1 MFKPTTI
8 KDIAL
13 ALNIST
19 STVSRALRGGYEI
32 SEETKKKVLDYA
44 EKINFTRNPI
54 ALSLKERR
62 SYSIGIIVC
71 EVANVFFSQ
80 AIDGIESIAYNK
92 GYHVVISQ
100 SHDQYEREVTNIQH
114 LANRSVDGIIISL
127 AAETKDYSHIE
138 KLHEQGLPI
147 VFFDRILESMDTHKV
162 TSNNVKGAFE
172 ATEFLISKGCKKIAH
187 LANAPQLSITE
198 QRKTG
203 YKDAL
208 KKHGIPFREDYI
220 KYCEHGGSM
229 QGEVEQAV
237 KAILNLPEKPDA
249 IFVASDRLSMACLS
263 ALKKYNP
270 EDDIIVAGFSNS
282 DVVNLLKPSLT
293 CVRQPAFEMGRIATE
308 MLISLIE
315 SKRTTEKFETK
326 ILDTTLYINE

>member
-208 KKHGIPFREDYI
+208 EKHGIPFREDYI